1 MKTIV
6 APATASPVGGEPV
19 DVQYAA
25 NTIPAEPPA
34 HTAHASGLT
43 ASLSERS
50 TVGTRGSEET
60 AAAVGDAVAAMNL
73 EEACDDTTNA
83 SAAPQRHA
91 SARRTRRGVAIFFV
105 CVGVW
110 QELRANKGAA
120 GGSRGGGFAEPTN
133 QPTPKHA
140 PDRSAPKRVSENRP
154 DVQLSLDSTFPSP
167 RDDGLC
173 ARAPNAAPH
182 RAWVSSSRLSIIHTP
197 PVSMEHGAVHIA
209 LLTHVALLDRS
220 APYAPRNLARH
231 NSSFVASPPPCC
243 SIDEQ
248 TPQLA
253 GHLSSIT
260 SLFVSHSSSCAHVPH
275 ASS

>member
-1 MKTIV
+1 MF
-6 APATASPVGGEPV
+6 AS
-19 DVQYAA
+19 
-25 NTIPAEPPA
+25 
-34 HTAHASGLT
+34 ASG
-43 ASLSERS
+43 R
-50 TVGTRGSEET
+50 ET
-60 AAAVGDAVAAMNL
+60 
-73 EEACDDTTNA
+73 
-83 SAAPQRHA
+83 
-91 SARRTRRGVAIFFV
+91 
-105 CVGVW
+105 
-110 QELRANKGAA
+110 RANKGAA
-120 GGSRGGGFAEPTN
+120 GGSRGGGWRN
-133 QPTPKHA
+133 QPTNPETRT
-140 PDRSAPKRVSENRP
+140 RSAPKRVSENRP

-209 LLTHVALLDRS
+209 LLTHIALLDRS

-231 NSSFVASPPPCC
+231 NSSFVASPPPV

>member
-1 MKTIV
+1 MF
-6 APATASPVGGEPV
+6 AS
-19 DVQYAA
+19 
-25 NTIPAEPPA
+25 
-34 HTAHASGLT
+34 ASGREIRAT
-43 ASLSERS
+43 H
-50 TVGTRGSEET
+50 GRG
-60 AAAVGDAVAAMNL
+60 
-73 EEACDDTTNA
+73 
-83 SAAPQRHA
+83 
-91 SARRTRRGVAIFFV
+91 RGVT
-105 CVGVW
+105 
-110 QELRANKGAA
+110 
-120 GGSRGGGFAEPTN
+120 GGLAN
-133 QPTPKHA
+133 QPTNPETRT
-140 PDRSAPKRVSENRP
+140 RSAPKRVSENRP
-154 DVQLSLDSTFPSP
+154 EQLSLDSTFPSP

-182 RAWVSSSRLSIIHTP
+182 RRPPTGRGYLSSSRLAIIHTP

-231 NSSFVASPPPCC
+231 NSSFVASPPPC